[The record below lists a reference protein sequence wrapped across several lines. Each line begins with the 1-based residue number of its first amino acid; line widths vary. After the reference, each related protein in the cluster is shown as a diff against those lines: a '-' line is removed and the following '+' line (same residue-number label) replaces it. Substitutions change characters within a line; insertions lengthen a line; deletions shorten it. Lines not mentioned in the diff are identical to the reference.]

1 MQEAVQSR
9 AALVQ
14 FHALGLLHQVKFLCG
29 FQAYYFLSIYF
40 GCFSYGLYWVNEIL
54 CDTFF

>member
-14 FHALGLLHQVKFLCG
+14 FHALALLHQVLIDAFLMS
-29 FQAYYFLSIYF
+29 LLIY
-40 GCFSYGLYWVNEIL
+40 L
-54 CDTFF
+54 CIYV